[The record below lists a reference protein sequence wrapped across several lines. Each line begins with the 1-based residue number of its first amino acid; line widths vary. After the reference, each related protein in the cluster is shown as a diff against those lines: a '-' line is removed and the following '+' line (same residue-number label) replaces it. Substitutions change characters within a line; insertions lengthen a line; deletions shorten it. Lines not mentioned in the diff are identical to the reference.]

1 MSTTINS
8 YTTSSYLN
16 YATSGSGTTTGGSS
30 LAQELSTLEKEKTAQ
45 NSATGSTISLSEE
58 AQAYLAQTQASD
70 ANLSKGDLA
79 ARARL
84 WFTEQYKKLGI
95 SSPMLDGKL
104 ALDMTGQSRASL
116 AVVAENSD
124 KIFTDEESAAAKQA
138 LDARFND
145 VVRPY
150 TVIARHSG
158 DYAQLYEAALNYMDQ
173 AGEAERGSKAWKD
186 QRQAIADGLA
196 KAKKTYGKAPEINNA
211 NDKVQ
216 ALLNAPASAG
226 NRADVSSSARTKLDD
241 QINKARDK
249 GQDLVFRNGVKGQ
262 QADLSVFDNQALA
275 AMSMNTKAEF
285 TTDEAYAAKTELN
298 KRTRLAI
305 LETLQENSSSSGL
318 ALINQYSKMSTEE
331 KSVLGINDSVMQRLV
346 DNYRSMQ
353 SAQQT
358 LNEAL
363 SFNSYL

>member
-1 MSTTINS
+1 MSTVISS

-16 YATSGSGTTTGGSS
+16 YTTNGNTATATTS
-30 LAQELSTLEKEKTAQ
+30 LAQELATLEKEKTAQ
-45 NSATGSTISLSEE
+45 SNAAGSTISLSEE

-84 WFTEQYKKLGI
+84 WFNEQYKKLGI

-116 AVVAENSD
+116 AVIAENSD
-124 KIFTDEESAAAKQA
+124 KIFTTEESDAAKQT

-145 VVRPY
+145 AIRPY

-173 AGEAERGSKAWKD
+173 AGEAERGSKDWKE
-186 QRQAIADGLA
+186 QRQAIVDGLA
-196 KAKKTYGKAPEINNA
+196 KAKKTFGKAPEIDGE

-226 NRADVSSSARTKLDD
+226 DGATISSSARAKLDD

-249 GQDLVFRNGVKGQ
+249 GQDLVFHGSSRGQ
-262 QADLSVFDNQALA
+262 KVDLSVFDNQALA
-275 AMSMNTKAEF
+275 AMSLNEKAEF
-285 TTDEAYAAKTELN
+285 SADEAYAAKTELN
-298 KRTRLAI
+298 RRTRLAM
-305 LETLQENSSSSGL
+305 LDTLKESGSGGSL
-318 ALINQYSKMSTEE
+318 ALINQYSKMSVEE
-331 KSVLGINDSVMQRLV
+331 KSALGISDNVMQRLV

-363 SFNSYL
+363 SFSSYL